1 MANVKKPTASKPK
14 RAARKS
20 TPARRSAERQAT
32 AIADTSAPSGA
43 WRQLLSSLLMI
54 KRHWRYFVIF
64 LLLYGI
70 LNLLLAHNLA
80 SGVTTTK
87 ANLENLLGNS
97 AWASVG
103 TYTLLLTSSASG
115 SSSSAAAYQYMLF
128 VVGSLA
134 LIWALRQFSAKEP
147 KNVRVRESFYEGM
160 APLVPFILTLIVITI
175 ELTPLAV
182 AGGLYAIVISNSV
195 VTTAFEQ
202 ILWLGISLVGAGVTL
217 WLLARS
223 VFALYIVTL
232 PGSRPV
238 GSLKDSFRVTKPY
251 QWAIVRKLVLLVAA
265 ILLIGAGIM
274 VPVIAFVPGLTAAI
288 LFIFSIALVPF
299 VHAYCYGMYR
309 ETI

>member
-1 MANVKKPTASKPK
+1 
-14 RAARKS
+14 
-20 TPARRSAERQAT
+20 
-32 AIADTSAPSGA
+32 
-43 WRQLLSSLLMI
+43 
-54 KRHWRYFVIF
+54 
-64 LLLYGI
+64 
-70 LNLLLAHNLA
+70 
-80 SGVTTTK
+80 
-87 ANLENLLGNS
+87 
-97 AWASVG
+97 
-103 TYTLLLTSSASG
+103 
-115 SSSSAAAYQYMLF
+115 MLF